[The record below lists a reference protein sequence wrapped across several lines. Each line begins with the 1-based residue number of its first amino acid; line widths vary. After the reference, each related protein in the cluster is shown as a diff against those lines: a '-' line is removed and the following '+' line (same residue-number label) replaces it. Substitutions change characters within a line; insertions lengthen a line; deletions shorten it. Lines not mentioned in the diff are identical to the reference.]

1 MTDNPAELL
10 RHAATLI
17 RSLGEHVSPGPWM
30 TSNSRT
36 HWLADDVVFGQSVWM
51 ANRISQVCNVDYGQ
65 NRKPDAA
72 WIALMHPGVGA
83 ALAEWLDYAARRHDA
98 LVQAAHQVWA
108 DDTAGRDKH
117 ITDETDQRALT
128 VARALLGEVA
138 E

>member
-1 MTDNPAELL
+1 MTDNPAALL
-10 RHAATLI
+10 RRAAALI

-36 HWLADDVVFGQSVWM
+36 HWLADDVVFGQSVSM

-83 ALAEWLDYAARRHDA
+83 ALAEWLD
-98 LVQAAHQVWA
+98 
-108 DDTAGRDKH
+108 
-117 ITDETDQRALT
+117 T
-128 VARALLGEVA
+128 VAGEMTAVEGTEYRAIGNGHDFESWNAALAVAHALLGEAA

>member
-10 RHAATLI
+10 RHASTLI

-51 ANRISQVCNVDYGQ
+51 ANRISQVCNVHYGQ

-72 WIALMHPGVGA
+72 WIALMHPGVGM
-83 ALAEWLDYAARRHDA
+83 ALAAWLDSLTGIEISEHGPMDEEFRHA
-98 LVQAAHQVWA
+98 LA
-108 DDTAGRDKH
+108 
-117 ITDETDQRALT
+117 

>member
-1 MTDNPAELL
+1 MTDNPAALL
-10 RHAATLI
+10 RRAATLI

-30 TSNSRT
+30 TANSRT

-83 ALAEWLDYAARRHDA
+83 ALAEWLESAAVDAEEIGHDF
-98 LVQAAHQVWA
+98 
-108 DDTAGRDKH
+108 
-117 ITDETDQRALT
+117 RAT
-128 VARALLGEVA
+128 NVARAVLGDVA